1 MTGSQFLLALIVTCS
16 IGGSAAAADSKV
28 SPYLVVDQF
37 GYLPDSAKVA
47 VIRSPR
53 LGFDASEG
61 SAFSPG
67 PVYQLI
73 DHTTGRV
80 VLSKPP
86 SPWQDGR
93 TDPASGDR
101 VWWFDFSAVQTPG
114 SYYVLDPRSGLRSPR
129 FKIDQQVYRDVLK
142 QAVRTFF
149 YQRAG
154 MAKSPQHAGKGW
166 ADGASHLGPLQD
178 GHCRRYNA
186 KGDASTERDLQ
197 GGWYDAGDYNKY
209 TQWTAT
215 YIVGLLKAY
224 EAAPA
229 AFGDDTNIP
238 ESGNGI
244 PDVLDEVRW
253 GMDWLERMQNS
264 DGSVLSIVGLASASP
279 PSAATGQSLYGDA
292 STTATLAAAGA
303 YAYGARVFKA
313 LDGKKFAAYANK
325 LKSRAERAYAWA
337 DSNQHVL
344 FRNNDASNG
353 SLGLG
358 GGQQETDDHG
368 RLMFK
373 LSSACYLFE
382 ITGTP
387 RYKAF
392 FEQNFAQVRL
402 VTTSYADAFDEDQQE
417 MLQHCAATVVSAPS
431 AKQRI
436 EHSFLAAAAN
446 APRLSSFLGSGDA
459 YMAGIAT
466 YTWGSN
472 ATKAAQGLVVL
483 NASQPEQRSPSRG
496 QLDAAQG
503 YLHYLHGT
511 NPLGLVYLS
520 NMDGF
525 GASNSVR
532 SFFHLWF
539 SADSQAWSRV
549 GVSTYGPPPGFLT
562 GGPNPSYHADS
573 CCPSHCNW
581 MPKATACDRAALT
594 PPYGQPPAKSYKDFN
609 QGWPLNSWEVTENS
623 DGYQVRYIRLLSRFV
638 H

>member
-1 MTGSQFLLALIVTCS
+1 MKCSQVLLALIVVGG
-16 IGGSAAAADSKV
+16 IGGGAFAADSKV

-53 LGFDASEG
+53 QGFDAAEG
-61 SAFSPG
+61 STFNPG

-73 DHTTGRV
+73 DNTTGRV

-93 TDPASGDR
+93 TDAASGDR

-114 SYYVLDPRSGLRSPR
+114 SYYVLDPRSGQRSPR
-129 FKIDQQVYRDVLK
+129 FKIDHQVYREVLK

-178 GHCRRYNA
+178 SHCRRYNA
-186 KGDASTERDLQ
+186 KADASTERDLH

-209 TQWTAT
+209 TPWTAA

-224 EAAPA
+224 EATPA

-253 GMDWLERMQNS
+253 GLDWLERMQNS

-279 PSAATGQSLYGDA
+279 PSAATGQSLYGTA

-303 YAYGARVFKA
+303 YAYGARIFKG
-313 LDGKKFAAYANK
+313 LDGKRFAAYANN

-337 DSNQHVL
+337 DSNQYVL
-344 FRNNDASNG
+344 FRNNEASNG

-368 RLMFK
+368 RLMLK
-373 LSSACYLFE
+373 LASACYLFE

-387 RYKAF
+387 RYKAY

-402 VTTSYADAFDEDQQE
+402 VTTCF
-417 MLQHCAATVVSAPS
+417 
-431 AKQRI
+431 
-436 EHSFLAAAAN
+436 
-446 APRLSSFLGSGDA
+446 
-459 YMAGIAT
+459 
-466 YTWGSN
+466 
-472 ATKAAQGLVVL
+472 
-483 NASQPEQRSPSRG
+483 
-496 QLDAAQG
+496 
-503 YLHYLHGT
+503 
-511 NPLGLVYLS
+511 
-520 NMDGF
+520 
-525 GASNSVR
+525 
-532 SFFHLWF
+532 
-539 SADSQAWSRV
+539 
-549 GVSTYGPPPGFLT
+549 
-562 GGPNPSYHADS
+562 
-573 CCPSHCNW
+573 
-581 MPKATACDRAALT
+581 
-594 PPYGQPPAKSYKDFN
+594 
-609 QGWPLNSWEVTENS
+609 
-623 DGYQVRYIRLLSRFV
+623 
-638 H
+638 